1 MWVSDK
7 WRDFELLDCSRG
19 EKLERWGRY
28 TVVRP
33 DPQAIWDT
41 PRSDRRW
48 QRCDGRYTRSSSGGG
63 SWDRGSLPASWQIS
77 YGELTFNVKPMSF
90 KHTGLFPEQAANWD
104 YIMRKVRSAGR
115 PISVLNLFAYT
126 GAATVA
132 ALAAGASVCHVD
144 AAKGMVAW
152 AKENAASSGVAD
164 RSVRWIVDDCA
175 KFVEREI
182 RRGRRYDAI
191 IMDPPSYGRGPGGE
205 VWKLEDDLWDFVS
218 LTAGVL
224 SDDPLFV
231 TINSYTTG
239 LSPSVLTYIAESIFT
254 RRFGGRAESR
264 ELGLPVT
271 ATGLC
276 LPCGAACRWETLE
289 R

>member
-7 WRDFELLDCSRG
+7 WRDYELIDCSQG
-19 EKLERWGRY
+19 EKLERWGDY
-28 TVVRP
+28 TLVRP
-33 DPQAIWDT
+33 DPQAIWKT
-41 PRSDRRW
+41 PRRDRRW
-48 QRCDGRYTRSSSGGG
+48 NSSDGRYERSRTGGG
-63 SWDRGSLPASWQIS
+63 SWDKHDLPASWQIS
-77 YGELTFNVKPMSF
+77 YGELRFNVKPMNF
-90 KHTGLFPEQAANWD
+90 KHTGIFPEQAANWD
-104 YIMRKVRSAGR
+104 FIMRKIRGSDR
-115 PISVLNLFAYT
+115 PVSVLNLFAYT

-152 AKENAASSGVAD
+152 AKENAAASGVAD
-164 RSVRWIVDDCA
+164 RPVRWIVDDCA

-205 VWKLEDDLWDFVS
+205 VWKLEDSLWDFVS

-231 TINSYTTG
+231 IINSYTTG
-239 LSPSVLTYIAESIFT
+239 LAPAVPSYISQSILP
-254 RRFGGRAESR
+254 RRCGGRSESA

-271 ATGLC
+271 ASGLC
-276 LPCGAACRWETLE
+276 LPAGAACRWESE